1 VAIEYRWADSRYDR
15 LPALAADL
23 VRRGV
28 SMIATGSNI
37 NAAMAAK
44 AATMTIPI
52 VFLTGADPVRDGLV
66 NSLNRP
72 GGNLAG
78 VMTLN
83 VEIVPKRQ
91 SPLRATADR
100 DPPSARHGV
109 LLRAGRWDMRFLFV
123 NELEDSFSGLVL
135 RANRGTGCYRGHRS
149 DSRKWGFNGRV
160 ALQKSLAVHV
170 GLGSFASFRA
180 RSRYDRFTPMNGH
193 TQQ

>member
-28 SMIATGSNI
+28 SVIATGSNI

-72 GGNLAG
+72 GGNLTG

-135 RANRGTGCYRGHRS
+135 RANRGTGCYR
-149 DSRKWGFNGRV
+149 
-160 ALQKSLAVHV
+160 AIAVTPENR
-170 GLGSFASFRA
+170 GLMVELRC
-180 RSRYDRFTPMNGH
+180 RNL
-193 TQQ
+193 

>member
-28 SMIATGSNI
+28 SVIATGSNI

-72 GGNLAG
+72 GGNLTGA
-78 VMTLN
+78 MTLN
-83 VEIVPKRQ
+83 VDSAEAAI
-91 SPLRATADR
+91 T
-100 DPPSARHGV
+100 SARHRRPRPAIRPTRCSASRWEVGYEV
-109 LLRAGRWDMRFLFV
+109 PFRQRARRQLLR
-123 NELEDSFSGLVL
+123 
-135 RANRGTGCYRGHRS
+135 TC
-149 DSRKWGFNGRV
+149 
-160 ALQKSLAVHV
+160 
-170 GLGSFASFRA
+170 AS
-180 RSRYDRFTPMNGH
+180 S
-193 TQQ
+193 

>member
-1 VAIEYRWADSRYDR
+1 MAIEYRWADSRYDR

-135 RANRGTGCYRGHRS
+135 RANRGTGCYR
-149 DSRKWGFNGRV
+149 
-160 ALQKSLAVHV
+160 AIAVTPENR
-170 GLGSFASFRA
+170 GLMVELRC
-180 RSRYDRFTPMNGH
+180 RNL
-193 TQQ
+193 

>member
-1 VAIEYRWADSRYDR
+1 
-15 LPALAADL
+15 
-23 VRRGV
+23 
-28 SMIATGSNI
+28 
-37 NAAMAAK
+37 
-44 AATMTIPI
+44 
-52 VFLTGADPVRDGLV
+52 
-66 NSLNRP
+66 
-72 GGNLAG
+72 
-78 VMTLN
+78 
-83 VEIVPKRQ
+83 
-91 SPLRATADR
+91 
-100 DPPSARHGV
+100 
-109 LLRAGRWDMRFLFV
+109 MRFLFV

>member
-1 VAIEYRWADSRYDR
+1 MAIEYRWADSRYDR

-28 SMIATGSNI
+28 SVIATGSNI

-52 VFLTGADPVRDGLV
+52 VFLTGADPVKDGLV

-72 GGNLAG
+72 GGNLTG
-78 VMTLN
+78 VTTLN

-100 DPPSARHGV
+100 DPLSARHGV
-109 LLRAGRWDMRFLFV
+109 LCLALGGGSCAAEIFSCPCRLGVKPGHCRDVRSMTALAPKADFESAILRC
-123 NELEDSFSGLVL
+123 
-135 RANRGTGCYRGHRS
+135 RGCGH
-149 DSRKWGFNGRV
+149 
-160 ALQKSLAVHV
+160 
-170 GLGSFASFRA
+170 
-180 RSRYDRFTPMNGH
+180 
-193 TQQ
+193 

>member
-28 SMIATGSNI
+28 SVIATGSNI

-52 VFLTGADPVRDGLV
+52 VFLTGADPVRDGPV

-72 GGNLAG
+72 RGNLTG

-83 VEIVPKRQ
+83 VDSAEAAI
-91 SPLRATADR
+91 T
-100 DPPSARHGV
+100 SARHRRPRPTIRPTRCSASCWEVGYEV
-109 LLRAGRWDMRFLFV
+109 PFRQRARRQLLR
-123 NELEDSFSGLVL
+123 
-135 RANRGTGCYRGHRS
+135 TC
-149 DSRKWGFNGRV
+149 
-160 ALQKSLAVHV
+160 
-170 GLGSFASFRA
+170 AS
-180 RSRYDRFTPMNGH
+180 S
-193 TQQ
+193 

>member
-1 VAIEYRWADSRYDR
+1 MAIEYRWADSRYDR

-72 GGNLAG
+72 GGNLTGAT
-78 VMTLN
+78 TLN
-83 VEIVPKRQ
+83 VEKVPKRQ
-91 SPLRATADR
+91 HRQVPFRQRAR
-100 DPPSARHGV
+100 RQ
-109 LLRAGRWDMRFLFV
+109 LLR
-123 NELEDSFSGLVL
+123 
-135 RANRGTGCYRGHRS
+135 TC
-149 DSRKWGFNGRV
+149 
-160 ALQKSLAVHV
+160 
-170 GLGSFASFRA
+170 AS
-180 RSRYDRFTPMNGH
+180 S
-193 TQQ
+193 